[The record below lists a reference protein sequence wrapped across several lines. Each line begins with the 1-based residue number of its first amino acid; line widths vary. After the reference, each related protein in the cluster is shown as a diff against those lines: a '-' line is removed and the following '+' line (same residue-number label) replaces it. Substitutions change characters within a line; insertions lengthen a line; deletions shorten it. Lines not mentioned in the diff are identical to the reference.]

1 MTDKTF
7 TFTIEQ
13 IKDIYRAGIKRGND
27 EQSAYD
33 WGARASGNQYDE
45 CVEAIHDIINE
56 GKKWT
61 IDGWPDDY
69 VEWSVVES
77 WFKEKK

>member
-13 IKDIYRAGIKRGND
+13 IKDIYRAGIRRGES

-33 WGARASGNQYDE
+33 WGSRVSGGEYDD
-45 CVEAIHDIINE
+45 CVEAIYDIFNE
-56 GKKWT
+56 EFRQGT
-61 IDGWPDDY
+61 AGY
-69 VEWSVVES
+69 VSYDEVEA
-77 WFKEKK
+77 WFKEAK